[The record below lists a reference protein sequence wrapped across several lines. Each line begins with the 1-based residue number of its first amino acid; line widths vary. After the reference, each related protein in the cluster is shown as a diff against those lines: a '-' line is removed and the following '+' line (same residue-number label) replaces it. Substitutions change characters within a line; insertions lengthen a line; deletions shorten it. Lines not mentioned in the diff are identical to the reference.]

1 MLYKD
6 YVFIGILVAV
16 CSAIFTTLG
25 IWFGKVLERL
35 KQHKVE
41 NEKGTRTKDL
51 RELYYLYGAR
61 SAVARIL
68 DDNKDPEY
76 THYVN
81 DDISVIVSY
90 KDIYKYLSSYIDYLN
105 DKIKKGD
112 NI

>member
-16 CSAIFTTLG
+16 CSVIFTTLG
-25 IWFGKVLERL
+25 IWFGRVLERL

-68 DDNKDPEY
+68 DDNNNKDPEY

-81 DDISVIVSY
+81 DDISIIVSY

-105 DKIKKGD
+105 DKINKGE
-112 NI
+112 